1 MIETVTQPSRYYV
14 GVTMHRLPRM
24 HYFSVPNSSFVKHDY
39 VLVDT
44 PRGLELGQLQTDVIP
59 MKQYPFSFQLEPIL
73 KKANAHDIEREQ
85 KNYRDAKIAFQ
96 FCKEAVQNLNLP
108 MDIINA
114 TYNFDQS
121 KLYFNFSAED
131 RVDFREL
138 LRVLA
143 SQFQTRIDL
152 RQIGARDRAKLYGGI
167 GICGLPLCCTT
178 FLNEFDNIS
187 ITRAKNQMLTLNI
200 PKLTGHCGKLLC
212 CLKYEDD
219 AYTELKVSMPRTGDK
234 YHYLNHIYRVS
245 SMNVLSRIVKL
256 ENSDR
261 DIQFVH
267 VDVLNQLN
275 KVTA

>member
-1 MIETVTQPSRYYV
+1 
-14 GVTMHRLPRM
+14 MHRLPKL
-24 HYFSVPNSSFVKHDY
+24 HYFSVPDVSFIKNDY

-44 PRGLELGQLQTDVIP
+44 PRGVELGQVKTNLTSIDRYPYSFHLQ
-59 MKQYPFSFQLEPIL
+59 PII
-73 KKANAHDIEREQ
+73 KKANAHDIEREH
-85 KNYRDAKIAFQ
+85 KNYQDAQVAFQ
-96 FCKEAVQNLNLP
+96 FCKEAVQSLNLH

-114 TYNFDQS
+114 AYNFDQS
-121 KLYFNFSAED
+121 KLYFNFSADE

-138 LRVLA
+138 LRILA
-143 SQFQTRIDL
+143 SRFQTRIDL

-219 AYTELKVSMPRTGDK
+219 AYTQLKTLMPRVGDK
-234 YHYLNHIYRVS
+234 YHYLNHTYRVS
-245 SMNVLSRIVKL
+245 SMNVLTRTVKL

-267 VDVLNQLN
+267 VDILNQLT